1 MWGAGVRWRVE
12 ESQEQVTLLRDD
24 MNRWF
29 GKWRTEDR
37 VRAHASQ
44 LKALRTSIETVLG
57 KIADGL
63 PRSGSDMA
71 VGEIY
76 DNCRE
81 NDKRTAHVLRL
92 WRFFADKFDQRF
104 DPAEAAALAAADEIG
119 WSCFAAAAG
128 YQGWTAAAPL
138 AYFDARYAPTAFTRE
153 ETPADLRPADAL
165 LRQHVRLLPI
175 PLIALPRVCVDRPWW
190 LILLAHEVGHQVQHA
205 IGGGLTEAFA
215 DAIGDLADDA
225 KAARGLWR
233 GWSQELFA
241 DAFGVLT
248 AGGWVAWAV
257 SELERTTPE
266 GMLLSADNR
275 YPPPLVRAGFMA
287 GVAAASGWAEGPEP
301 PGAGSGQ
308 ADWAAAAAIAARVI
322 DQPLGAADGPTLTGL
337 AGLPQPGP
345 DRLTVTATWE
355 RRVKGFRK
363 VLLSEDPLEADT
375 KHLEA
380 ARLCAAGATAAWH
393 GLLNGEDTTK
403 AAITRL
409 RDRSRNAISRCQVE
423 GTRGTP
429 SSPSSVKQAS
439 DALAT
444 SLFAADPLALG
455 VG

>member
-1 MWGAGVRWRVE
+1 MWGVGVRWRVE

-29 GKWRTEDR
+29 GKWSAADR

-44 LKALRTSIETVLG
+44 LKALQASIETVLG
-57 KIADGL
+57 KIAEDL
-63 PRSGSDMA
+63 PKPESNMTA
-71 VGEIY
+71 GEIY

-81 NDKRTAHVLRL
+81 NDKRTAHMLRL
-92 WRFFADKFDQRF
+92 WKFFADKFDQRF

-175 PLIALPRVCVDRPWW
+175 PLIALPRVCIGRPWW
-190 LILLAHEVGHQVQHA
+190 LILLAHEVGHQVQYA
-205 IGGGLTEAFA
+205 IGGGLIEAFA
-215 DAIGDLADDA
+215 DAIGDLAGNGRD
-225 KAARGLWR
+225 ARGLWR

-248 AGGWVAWAV
+248 TGGWAAWAV

-266 GMLLSADNR
+266 GMLVSADNR

-287 GVAAASGWAEGPEP
+287 GVAAA
-301 PGAGSGQ
+301 AG
-308 ADWAAAAAIAARVI
+308 WAAAPEQPEGNSGRADWDAAVAIATCVI
-322 DQPLGAADGPTLTGL
+322 DLPLGAADGPTLAGL
-337 AGLPQPGP
+337 AGLGADQ
-345 DRLTVTATWE
+345 DRPALAAAWQ

-363 VLLSEDPLEADT
+363 VLLSEDPLVADT
-375 KHLEA
+375 KHVEA

-409 RDRSRNAISRCQVE
+409 RDRSTDAISRCQLE

-429 SSPSSVKQAS
+429 SSRSSVTQVS
-439 DALAT
+439 DSLAA
-444 SLFAADPLALG
+444 SLFAADPLAVG